1 MRYVNVFKS
10 NTDEHRLKCINRM
23 RAMIYD
29 AYNNPV
35 FIMIIRIHVIVSGIL
50 LKLYLNK
57 RILLSYYKYII

>member
-35 FIMIIRIHVIVSGIL
+35 FIMIYQDTCDCFWDIVKIVSEQT
-50 LKLYLNK
+50 
-57 RILLSYYKYII
+57 YIIKLL